1 MDKYDIIVIVL
12 AIAVIA
18 IAYKFFPESYLGCF
32 LHYIKSK
39 VTGK

>member
-1 MDKYDIIVIVL
+1 VDKFDIIVIVL
-12 AIAVIA
+12 AVAIMA

-32 LHYIKSK
+32 LNYIKAK